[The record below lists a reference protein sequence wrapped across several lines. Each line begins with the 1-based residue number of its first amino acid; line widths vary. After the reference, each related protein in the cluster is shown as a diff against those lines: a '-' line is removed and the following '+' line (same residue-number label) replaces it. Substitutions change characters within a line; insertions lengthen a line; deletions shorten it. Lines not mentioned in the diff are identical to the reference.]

1 MYKKKNKESKE
12 QVQTKPLIEKV
23 PEPKGVNNINVP
35 RTISRKN
42 G

>member
-1 MYKKKNKESKE
+1 MSKKKNKESKE

-23 PEPKGVNNINVP
+23 PESKGVNNINAP
-35 RTISRKN
+35 RVMIRKN